1 MDNELEQS
9 LGLVGPSKS
18 DLHAAASSDPFSL
31 SNLKLSQNFG
41 ETLGVKKLLTKV
53 PVRKPDHQWFVRVHP
68 SEENRLVTATLKIK
82 EERDGSYLVDRSL
95 WDELGSEIK
104 PTILLLAINRQ
115 DVPFLWDIPMPDAQ
129 GKHHEFHAS
138 ALNAALNYATKKW
151 IRIRANIPLGGYDVS
166 SAEGD
171 LSQPQWPELSFQEI
185 LTLAYRERF
194 IRSMDHPVIQ
204 KLRGL
209 V

>member
-82 EERDGSYLVDRSL
+82 EER
-95 WDELGSEIK
+95 GSEIK